1 MATSQAAGN
10 PLSLLQCLDDEARTS
25 APGLPEQVETPAVWS
40 GLAVKLEDQG
50 FVVALGEISEVV
62 PLVTLTPVP
71 LTKRWLRGVANVRG
85 ELLSVVDLA
94 DFFGLLPVEIDDK
107 SRLLIINDPLI
118 RSAVL
123 VGEVSGMKYFYED
136 EEMRH
141 VSESEGPIS
150 KYLKGSFVQDHVRWQ
165 WLDLQRLSQADS
177 FLHVAA

>member
-1 MATSQAAGN
+1 MTTSQAVSN
-10 PLSLLQCLDDEARTS
+10 PLNLLRRLNDEARAS
-25 APGLPEQVETPAVWS
+25 APGLPEQVEAPTVWS
-40 GLAVKLEDQG
+40 GLAIRLEDQG
-50 FVVALGEISEVV
+50 FVVALGEISEIV
-62 PLVTLTPVP
+62 PLTTLTPVP

-85 ELLSVVDLA
+85 DLLSIVDLA

-107 SRLLIINDPLI
+107 SRLLIVNDPLI

-123 VGEVSGMKYFYED
+123 VGEVVGMKHFYED

-141 VSESEGPIS
+141 VSESEGSIGE
-150 KYLKGSFVQDHVRWQ
+150 YLKGSFVQNHVRWQ